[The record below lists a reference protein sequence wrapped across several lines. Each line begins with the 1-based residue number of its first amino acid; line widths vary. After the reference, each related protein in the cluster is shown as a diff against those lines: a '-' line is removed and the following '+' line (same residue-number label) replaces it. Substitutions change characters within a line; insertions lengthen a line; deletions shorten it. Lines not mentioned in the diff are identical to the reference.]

1 MRGIQDRYSDNMM
14 MSKKLEEGWGKGATP
29 PPMVFGE
36 ASKKEA
42 TRIMLARLRNIR
54 QREEKR

>member
-1 MRGIQDRYSDNMM
+1 M
-14 MSKKLEEGWGKGATP
+14 A
-29 PPMVFGE
+29 FGE

-54 QREEKR
+54 QREEKRRDLYRDKLENCIAKYKEIYREIQRIV